1 MIGVGDVFSYRR
13 YAVEERGETAPPACP
28 GSPPAAGALPAVRR
42 AGLAAAEVTIV
53 RRVQPPSQPPPAGG
67 RRRVPAP

>member
-28 GSPPAAGALPAVRR
+28 GSPPAAGALPAVRL
-42 AGLAAAEVTIV
+42 AGLAAANV
-53 RRVQPPSQPPPAGG
+53 
-67 RRRVPAP
+67 